1 MREDFMVGIRFLLTF
16 SFIFFLMGCPEQQ
29 IGNPV
34 TNKAALVGKWE
45 NGFKAF
51 EVFEEGKIVITDK
64 IKRESTTGSYTFVN
78 NIVFRL
84 NLGVLGTHEYK
95 AFIHEEQLFLTS
107 LDGKYSIGYN
117 RHRKLSD

>member
-1 MREDFMVGIRFLLTF
+1 MRDDFMARIRFLFAL
-16 SFIFFLMGCPEQQ
+16 SVIFFLFGCPEQQ
-29 IGNPV
+29 IGTPV

-51 EVFEEGKIVITDK
+51 EVFEDGKIVITDI
-64 IKRESTTGSYTFVN
+64 IKRESTTGNYTFVN

-107 LDGKYSIGYN
+107 LDGKSVIGYN
-117 RHRKLSD
+117 RHKKLSD